1 MGPHNEGACVKAAQA
16 GVGKATEPRHA
27 AAAALYIHMAC
38 VRVVAFLVAAALAE
52 QAPEVHVGPPAP
64 ACTIET
70 CSG

>member
-1 MGPHNEGACVKAAQA
+1 LCEGRLLASAKRPNRAKNNE
-16 GVGKATEPRHA
+16 RRSSS
-27 AAAALYIHMAC
+27 MAC

>member
-1 MGPHNEGACVKAAQA
+1 MGLPGSTTGACVKAGWRRQSDRSA
-16 GVGKATEPRHA
+16 PRRSSS
-27 AAAALYIHMAC
+27 IMAC